1 MTTLAEAPTEHPGRA
16 GVRLRPALAVL
27 LGGAL
32 LVGLCL
38 ALPAGRRQLQLSFTQ
53 VSEPYTEI
61 FFTAAPVLAAPAPD
75 GSRVVDVSFA
85 VREHNG
91 RGNPIPFEA
100 RALTVEGLVASRTGD
115 VVGSAPGSST
125 QAGVELA
132 LPAGVALP
140 VIVQVRLPGR
150 SAEVHYTV
158 QLSS

>member
-1 MTTLAEAPTEHPGRA
+1 VTTLAEAPTEHPGRA

-100 RALTVEGLVASRTGD
+100 RALTVEFHTGRGGTRPTRGSRSTRD
-115 VVGSAPGSST
+115 RPGPTPWPFRRSP
-125 QAGVELA
+125 LHR
-132 LPAGVALP
+132 PAFFLRGP
-140 VIVQVRLPGR
+140 VR
-150 SAEVHYTV
+150 
-158 QLSS
+158 